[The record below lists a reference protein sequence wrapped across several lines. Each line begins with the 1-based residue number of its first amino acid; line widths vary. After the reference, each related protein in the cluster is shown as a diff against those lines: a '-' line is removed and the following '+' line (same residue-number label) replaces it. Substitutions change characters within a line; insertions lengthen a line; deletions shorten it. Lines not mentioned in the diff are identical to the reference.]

1 MNEVRRARVQCEIDL
16 LIAIRERV
24 SRIRDDEDKSL
35 SGDPRYGSG
44 EPEASDMLSEAGHI
58 LLVVIGKLD
67 KVKKQPNVLE
77 NRR

>member
-44 EPEASDMLSEAGHI
+44 EVEASDVLSEIGHI